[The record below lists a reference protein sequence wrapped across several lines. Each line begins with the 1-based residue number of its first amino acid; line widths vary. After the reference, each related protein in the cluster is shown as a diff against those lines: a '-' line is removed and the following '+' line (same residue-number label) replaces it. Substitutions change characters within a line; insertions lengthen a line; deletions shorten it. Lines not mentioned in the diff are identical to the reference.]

1 MMMKRIR
8 DFWINRIESSVSD
21 FVDNITNWEEFFNY
35 ILVVTIDSSHVLT
48 ELPAIQKGIEKG
60 FDITSFDSKIILT
73 NETIRKMNK
82 EFSLFNGFDEIYCF
96 PERPKALSPRKAFL
110 TGPIKIENKIPDDL
124 EQWMLNNNCLLGLGD
139 GIGLN
144 YITTEKAIAEI
155 FESNNEAMKSTMPR

>member
-1 MMMKRIR
+1 MTMKKIR
-8 DFWINRIESSVSD
+8 GFWINRIEGSVNS
-21 FVDNITNWEEFFNY
+21 FVDNIANWEECFNY
-35 ILVVTIDSSHVLT
+35 VLVVTIDSSHILT

-60 FDITSFDSKIILT
+60 FDITFFDSKIILT
-73 NETIRKMNK
+73 NEVIRKVNK

-96 PERPKALSPRKAFL
+96 LEKPKALSPKKAFL
-110 TGPIKIENKIPDDL
+110 TGPTEIENKIPDDL

-155 FESNNEAMKSTMPR
+155 FESNNKTM